1 MTRLTAPLR
10 KYPRDFEKV
19 RFESLDGTRLVGW
32 LGRSPRPGP
41 RPGLVLLPG
50 LFTSKDNNRIR
61 ARSVRIVREWGF
73 NVLTLDLRG
82 IGESQRVYCTPGFK
96 EAEDI
101 VAALR
106 WFRVHVGP
114 RPLHLYAESLAAAAA
129 LLACGLEGHAGRPL
143 VDGRV
148 LSVSPYSEAREI
160 VERFSGPIDWR
171 HREFAAVKAF
181 FRLVLRMSSM
191 GDRDFV
197 PYVRSGAAT
206 YGRSY
211 EEALEASSPVG
222 VVSDCRSPTLVLH
235 SQDDVIVPVEQAHRL
250 RRAANGNP
258 FVHVRILPWG
268 NHCLYEMS
276 EPEWYWRTL
285 ADYFGAVTS

>member
-1 MTRLTAPLR
+1 MARLTAPLR
-10 KYPRDFEKV
+10 KYPKDFEKV
-19 RFESLDGTRLVGW
+19 RFDSLDGTRLVGW

-61 ARSVRIVREWGF
+61 ARSVRMLREWGF

-82 IGESQRVYCTPGFK
+82 IGESQRVHSTPGFK

-101 VAALR
+101 AAALK
-106 WFRVHVGP
+106 WFLDHVGP
-114 RPLHLYAESLAAAAA
+114 KPLHLYAESLAASAA
-129 LLACGLEGHAGRPL
+129 LLACGAAGRAGRPL

-181 FRLVLRMSSM
+181 FRLVLRMAST

-197 PYVRSGAAT
+197 PYVRAGAAT

-211 EEALEASSPVG
+211 EEALEASSPLSIVPH
-222 VVSDCRSPTLVLH
+222 CRSPTLVLH
-235 SQDDVIVPVEQAHRL
+235 SEDDVIVPVAQARRL
-250 RRAANGNP
+250 QGAANGNSH
-258 FVHVRILPWG
+258 VHVRILPWG
-268 NHCLYEMS
+268 NHCLYEMA

-285 ADYFGAVTS
+285 ATYFGATTS